1 MGTLMLLQ
9 IIVDPFILLLKA
21 HCLIIVASECGAYF
35 KMQKELI
42 MCSHI
47 CLFVNS
53 EFAELPQLSDTV
65 G

>member
-21 HCLIIVASECGAYF
+21 NF
-35 KMQKELI
+35 KMQKALI

-47 CLFVNS
+47 FLFVNS

>member
-21 HCLIIVASECGAYF
+21 HCLIIVACACGA
-35 KMQKELI
+35 LI

-47 CLFVNS
+47 FLFVNS